1 MEMLQDPERF
11 MRLAETW
18 WARAEST
25 RRSAEAQRF
34 YSSAIYIALR
44 AIYEQ
49 DKQTFQLLQQE
60 RT

>member
-1 MEMLQDPERF
+1 MDVLQDPEGF

-18 WARAEST
+18 WTRAEST
-25 RRSAEAQRF
+25 KRSAEAQRF

-49 DKQTFQLLQQE
+49 NKQMLQLLQQE
-60 RT
+60 RA